1 MGPKRGRG
9 RGAAKMSQRGTG
21 RGQVAERSRSPTP
34 SPSEDEAML
43 VSKPEQP
50 QSHHAGG
57 DHPDITA
64 AARKKRKNK
73 PYYYTTL
80 TDAQKEEVIDWL
92 KDNPSIYAKRLTDYK
107 DSQKKEKLWEDKAAD
122 MGVEVADLKTFYKS
136 NRTKMTRIKRT
147 VGKSGDGA
155 ETVEDLSATDNWV
168 WEKFSFIKDHI
179 ETVERRNV
187 VSIRGRGRGTP
198 ATATAPGPA
207 VPPPTEDI
215 IQSDSGAESQSTEP
229 SSRRLSTESVDLRRN
244 LMEFMS
250 GKKGGPSTF
259 ARHIDEGL
267 AQLPGDIKRAT
278 EIKLMEVLHEGQRQ
292 AEERQEMLQQMPIFP
307 QQQQQQFA
315 PMQPIQPQLQS
326 YLPSSTSRQY
336 PPRMVSQS
344 HQWQPPPS
352 QWSTQQMPGQ
362 HPTSVWGSQDSHYM
376 SRQYPAQYPQPS
388 SQPPVISTNILDLD
402 MGATVTSTPRA
413 RASTSSSYQGSN
425 AAAADKTTD
434 FLNMSDFV
442 LTSMTTAGITSRPPS
457 PVTPLGTPQPPP
469 EDDDTTNK

>member
-1 MGPKRGRG
+1 MGPKRG
-9 RGAAKMSQRGTG
+9 RGAAKMSQTGTI
-21 RGQVAERSRSPTP
+21 RGQVAERPRSPTP
-34 SPSEDEAML
+34 PSAEDEAML
-43 VSKPEQP
+43 VSEPEQP
-50 QSHHAGG
+50 QRHPAGG
-57 DHPDITA
+57 DLADITA

-80 TDAQKEEVIDWL
+80 TEVQNEEVIDWL
-92 KDNPSIYAKRLTDYK
+92 KDNPSIYAKRLSYYK
-107 DSQKKEKLWEDKAAD
+107 DSQKKEKIWEDKAAD
-122 MGVEVADLKTFYKS
+122 MGLEVADLKTFYKS
-136 NRTKMTRIKRT
+136 NHTKMTRVKRT
-147 VGKSGDGA
+147 VGKLGDGA
-155 ETVEDLSATDNWV
+155 ETVEDMSATDNWV

-229 SSRRLSTESVDLRRN
+229 PSGRLSTESGDL
-244 LMEFMS
+244 
-250 GKKGGPSTF
+250 K
-259 ARHIDEGL
+259 HIDEG
-267 AQLPGDIKRAT
+267 LPGDIKRAT
-278 EIKLMEVLHEGQRQ
+278 ESKLMEVLHEGQRQ

-336 PPRMVSQS
+336 SPRRVSQS

-352 QWSTQQMPGQ
+352 QWSTQQMQGQ
-362 HPTSVWGSQDSHYM
+362 QRTSVWGSQDCHYM
-376 SRQYPAQYPQPS
+376 
-388 SQPPVISTNILDLD
+388 ISTNILDLD
-402 MGATVTSTPRA
+402 MGATITSTPKA
-413 RASTSSSYQGSN
+413 RASTSSQGST

-434 FLNMSDFV
+434 SLDLSDFV
-442 LTSMTTAGITSRPPS
+442 RIAMTTAGITTRPPS

-469 EDDDTTNK
+469 EDDDTTNM

>member
-1 MGPKRGRG
+1 MGPKRGS
-9 RGAAKMSQRGTG
+9 GAAKMSQRGTG
-21 RGQVAERSRSPTP
+21 RGQVAERPRSSTP
-34 SPSEDEAML
+34 PSAEDEAML
-43 VSKPEQP
+43 VSEPEQP
-50 QSHHAGG
+50 QRHPAGG
-57 DHPDITA
+57 DLADITA

-80 TDAQKEEVIDWL
+80 TEAQKEEVIDWL

-136 NRTKMTRIKRT
+136 NRTKMSRVKRT
-147 VGKSGDGA
+147 
-155 ETVEDLSATDNWV
+155 TVEDLSATDNWV
-168 WEKFSFIKDHI
+168 WEKFFIKDHI
-179 ETVERRNV
+179 ETVERRNGGEHQQQPQLLGQQYPHQQKT
-187 VSIRGRGRGTP
+187 SSSQTLG
-198 ATATAPGPA
+198 
-207 VPPPTEDI
+207 
-215 IQSDSGAESQSTEP
+215 QSPSLQSSP
-229 SSRRLSTESVDLRRN
+229 LGDSTESGDLKRS
-244 LMEFMS
+244 LIEFMS

-278 EIKLMEVLHEGQRQ
+278 ESKLMEVLHEGQRQ

-315 PMQPIQPQLQS
+315 PMQPIQPQRQS

-336 PPRMVSQS
+336 SPRMVSQS

-352 QWSTQQMPGQ
+352 QWSTQQMQGQ
-362 HPTSVWGSQDSHYM
+362 QRTSVWGSQDCHYM
-376 SRQYPAQYPQPS
+376 SRQYPALYPQPP
-388 SQPPVISTNILDLD
+388 SQPSVISTNILDLD
-402 MGATVTSTPRA
+402 MGATITSTPIA
-413 RASTSSSYQGSN
+413 RASTSSQGST

-434 FLNMSDFV
+434 SLNLSDFV
-442 LTSMTTAGITSRPPS
+442 RTAMTTAGITTRPPS

-469 EDDDTTNK
+469 KDDTTNM